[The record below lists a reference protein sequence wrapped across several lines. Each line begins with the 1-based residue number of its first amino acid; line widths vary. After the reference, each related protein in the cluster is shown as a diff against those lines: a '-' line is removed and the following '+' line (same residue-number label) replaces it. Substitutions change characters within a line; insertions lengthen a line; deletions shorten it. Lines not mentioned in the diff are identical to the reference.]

1 MESIQLRRNS
11 SDKMIAGVASGI
23 AAQLNIDP
31 VLVRLAFVVLGLLN
45 GFGIILYV
53 IMWLLI
59 PSDRSV
65 TPGPREQVREN
76 ANEMRDAA
84 EDLVRRIRGIFTS

>member
-1 MESIQLRRNS
+1 MESIQLRRSS

-31 VLVRLAFVVLGLLN
+31 VLVRLGFVVLGLLN
-45 GFGIILYV
+45 GFGIILYA

-59 PSDRSV
+59 PSDHSV

-76 ANEMRDAA
+76 AHEMRDAA
-84 EDLVRRIRGIFTS
+84 ENLVRRVRGLFTS